1 MSSKMMNPHRRQLL
15 NMMGL
20 TAGSLFLPSLVGD
33 KKAYAQGVPKK
44 LFVFYTPHGPV
55 NQRWQFRKTGP
66 IGDYKSGSKPD
77 AATETSFALNDVPQ
91 AMWSQILAPLYP
103 VRAKLNILEG
113 LAMTSAL
120 LDVSTNNHN
129 AGTSHALTG
138 AKMVYP
144 GGFKQE
150 GGGGDSSVDQ
160 IVADKIAD
168 PNKLR
173 NLYYNTGAWSPV
185 FRGKSEQQGESS
197 VYKAYEK
204 LFPLSKSGNA
214 MFDYLKT
221 RRPDAIAAVANEY
234 KAISGKLSGDDK
246 AKLDNH
252 FDLVNELQRQ
262 IKYKAD
268 AGAKCA
274 SRPAMNP
281 GDQAL
286 EPAQIKGFASI
297 IAAAFACDMTRVA
310 TLALTT
316 PNQTTLTDA
325 TIGLDIHV
333 DIHQDIAHQATPDNT
348 DAYNKMTKYYAML
361 AGEFSSILQ
370 AFDGIKVDGSTS
382 LLDSSV
388 CVWLCELANGP
399 HDMHD
404 VMAVVAGS
412 GQGYFKTGN
421 YFKYAENQSV
431 PRKNNIGPAHSK
443 LLVSIMQSMGLTQ
456 DTIGMTDDKLKG
468 PLPNLKA

>member
-1 MSSKMMNPHRRQLL
+1 MSSKIMNPHRRQLL

-33 KKAYAQGVPKK
+33 KKAYAQGPQKR

-55 NQRWQFRKTGP
+55 NQRWQMRSNGKVA
-66 IGDYKSGSKPD
+66 DYRSGAKPD
-77 AATETSFALNDVPQ
+77 ASMETTFALNSVPQ
-91 AMWSQILAPLYP
+91 TNWSQILAPLYAH
-103 VRAKLNILEG
+103 RAKINVLEG

-129 AGTSHALTG
+129 AGTSHSLTG

-150 GGGGDSSVDQ
+150 GGGGGSSIDQ

-168 PNKLR
+168 PNKIKS
-173 NLYYNTGAWSPV
+173 LYYNTGVWSPV
-185 FRGKSEQQGESS
+185 FRGKSEQQGEGS

-204 LFPLSKSGNA
+204 LFPLSQSGNA

-221 RRPDAIAAVANEY
+221 RRADVFGAVKGEY
-234 KAISGKLSGDDK
+234 EKLAPRLGGEDK

-252 FDLVNELQRQ
+252 FQLVSELQQQ
-262 IKYKAD
+262 IKYKAE
-268 AGAKCA
+268 AGAKCS

-281 GDQAL
+281 GDQDL
-286 EPAQIKGFASI
+286 EPAHIKGFGQI
-297 IAAAFACDMTRVA
+297 ITAAFACDMTRVA

-316 PNQTTLTDA
+316 PNAKTLTDA
-325 TIGLDIHV
+325 TVGLDIHV
-333 DIHQDIAHQATPDNT
+333 DMHQDIAHAATPANPM
-348 DAYNKMTKYYAML
+348 AYDKMSKYYAML
-361 AGEFSSILQ
+361 AGHFASILSM
-370 AFDGIKVDGSTS
+370 FDSVTVDGSKT
-382 LLDSSV
+382 LLDQTV

-399 HDMHD
+399 HDLHD
-404 VMAVVAGS
+404 IMAVTAGS
-412 GQGYFKTGN
+412 GGGYFKTGN
-421 YFKYAENQSV
+421 YIKFAENQSV
-431 PRKNNIGPAHSK
+431 PRKNNIGPAHNK
-443 LLVSIMQSMGLTQ
+443 LLVSIAQSMGLTQ
-456 DTIGMTDDKLKG
+456 DSIGMDDAQLKG